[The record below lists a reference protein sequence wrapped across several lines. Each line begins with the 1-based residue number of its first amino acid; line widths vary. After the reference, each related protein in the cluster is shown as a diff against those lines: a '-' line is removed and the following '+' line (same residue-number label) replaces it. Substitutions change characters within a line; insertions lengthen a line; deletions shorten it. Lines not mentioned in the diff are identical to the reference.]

1 MEKWNVA
8 KMGIA
13 AYTATIAVA
22 ETLYDSIATFPIF
35 IQNAQNRNSRKTNL
49 THEIRKREMYG
60 KPISFG
66 EIKL

>member
-8 KMGIA
+8 KMGITA
-13 AYTATIAVA
+13 HTATITVA
-22 ETLYDSIATFPIF
+22 ETLYDSIGTFPIF

-49 THEIRKREMYG
+49 MHKIRKREMYG

-66 EIKL
+66 KIKL